1 MTEQV
6 YEGAAEITAEE
17 MAEIE
22 SRADALIAEVETVA
36 AEAQAIATIEVD
48 GQVYEVVDLRGK
60 FTSRKGSWGTSKK
73 TLGVVGHYNGPP
85 VSAWA
90 WQNPVAW
97 IKAINDMH
105 ARPGRFS
112 PGWTFDGIAYHVFVF
127 GRTIY
132 LLRDEDAKLPH
143 CGDTTWN
150 AGALAI
156 HIPVGTG
163 QTPSDETYRS
173 FFAKVSEWLAAMG
186 KGRSSLVPHSA
197 VGDSLCPGPI
207 IRSAISRY
215 VAGDHPG
222 GAPVPVKEKEFR
234 LRRYNFL
241 SVRDEPLHKKYA
253 KAATEAINEALVK
266 AHKPKAATHGGG
278 TPEKVAYATRKSA
291 EGDFG
296 QTVSILVGEPV
307 THHVHP
313 NVSLVGDVDETDTW
327 GTYEVSPKTGT
338 AKALEHFIGVIE
350 DREKIQAMAGYRER
364 LGKAPAR

>member
-1 MTEQV
+1 MSEVFQN
-6 YEGAAEITAEE
+6 AAELTAQEIE
-17 MAEIE
+17 EIE
-22 SRADALIAEVETVA
+22 SRADAIVAEVESI
-36 AEAQAIATIEVD
+36 AEETQALATMEIA

-60 FTSRKGSWGTSKK
+60 FTSRKGSWGVSRK

-90 WQNPVAW
+90 WNNPVAW

-105 ARPGRFS
+105 AQPGRFS

-143 CGDTTWN
+143 CGNTTWN

-173 FFAKVSEWLAAMG
+173 FFAKVSEWLTAMG

-197 VGDSLCPGPI
+197 VGSSECPGPI

-215 VAGDHPG
+215 VAGGNPG
-222 GAPVPVKEKEFR
+222 GAPVSVKEQEFR

-241 SVRDEPLHKKYA
+241 SVRDEPLHKQYA
-253 KAATEAINEALVK
+253 KAATEAINEALVTAK
-266 AHKPKAATHGGG
+266 KPKLATHGGG
-278 TPEKVAYATRKSA
+278 TPERVAYATRKSA
-291 EGDFG
+291 EGKFG
-296 QTVSILVGEPV
+296 ETVSILVGEPV

-313 NVSLVGDVDETDTW
+313 KVSLVGDMDETDTW
-327 GTYEVSPKTGT
+327 GTYEVYPKTGT
-338 AKALEHFIGVIE
+338 AKSLEHFIAEIE
-350 DREKIQAMAGYRER
+350 DREKIQAMTGYRER
-364 LGKAPAR
+364 LGKA